1 VSRVDPRSG
10 TPVKIRIAHLTVTY
24 QQSHGYLSVI
34 EDLSLDIHEREFL
47 CIVGASGCGKT
58 TLLNVVAGLIS
69 PSAGDVQ
76 MDGKP
81 IRTAGPDRAMVFQED
96 AVFPWYTVRQNLEY
110 GLRVTRA
117 PHARRD
123 EIVNRYLRLVG
134 LEESHHVYPRELSGG
149 MRKRVDVARAMT
161 LDPQVLLMDEPF
173 AALDV
178 LTKEHLQV
186 EFLKLWSAARMTV
199 LFVTH
204 DLEEALFLADRVV
217 VMSRR
222 GGRIRQIVS
231 VPFERP
237 RPVEL
242 KTTPAFQDLRRD
254 LARELE
260 E

>member
-1 VSRVDPRSG
+1 MSEPEPQSHG
-10 TPVKIRIAHLTVTY
+10 PVKIKIAHLSVTY
-24 QQSHGYLSVI
+24 QQSHGNLSAI
-34 EDLSLDIHEREFL
+34 EDLSLDIYEREFL

-58 TLLNVVAGLIS
+58 TLLNAVAGLIA
-69 PSAGDVQ
+69 PSSGNIH
-76 MDGKP
+76 MDGQS
-81 IRTAGPDRAMVFQED
+81 IRAAGPERAMVFQED

-110 GLRVTRA
+110 GLRIARV
-117 PHARRD
+117 PQGRRD
-123 EIVNRYLRLVG
+123 DIVNRYLQLVG
-134 LEESHHVYPRELSGG
+134 LEESQHDYPRELSGG

-173 AALDV
+173 ASLDV

-186 EFLKLWSAARMTV
+186 EFLKLWSTARMTV

-222 GGRIRQIVS
+222 GGRIRHIVG
-231 VPFERP
+231 VPFARP
-237 RPVEL
+237 RIAEL
-242 KTTPAFQDLRRD
+242 KTKPAFQDLRRD
-254 LARELE
+254 LASELE